1 MSAPVRYASRYGSTL
16 PVDARGCRL
25 CGTLLRTARAQ
36 YCSPGCKQ
44 RAYRLRHGSAAAMAA
59 SLQATSRQPRPP
71 RVTRTLYECSACG
84 ERYLDERRC
93 PDCHRFCRA
102 LGPGGLCPHCDEP
115 ILAAALLGE
124 EGVL

>member
-1 MSAPVRYASRYGSTL
+1 MSTPVRYTSRYGSPL
-16 PVDARGCRL
+16 PVDAPGCRL
-25 CGTLLRTARAQ
+25 CGTLLSSARAQ

-44 RAYRLRHGSAAAMAA
+44 RAYRLRHGSAAA
-59 SLQATSRQPRPP
+59 LATSRQTTDRQPRQP
-71 RVTRTLYECSACG
+71 RGTHTLYECPVCG

-93 PDCHRFCRA
+93 PDCNRFCRA

-115 ILAAALLGE
+115 ILAAELLGE